1 MSVNQLV
8 DYDKSVDLDLKL
20 DMNGNRI
27 KNVGESIEDND
38 VATKRYVDSV
48 LYGGGQRYTPNVYQN
63 LYTLK
68 VPVRTLQFNT
78 VTSLPLFETDA
89 DGEDFVGERRIE
101 PSLLP
106 NGSLIRYTF
115 RGNYI
120 NNNDKPFILSS
131 VDLDIGSTRTNM
143 NKSSRIRQKLIFNPA
158 TEFSRSFYE
167 HIIVIR
173 KDDRVF
179 GAFGNSTVSYSFK
192 THTSKQLDENI
203 PTDVDD
209 QSQTNVF
216 YQGNTVDLGEMPFLT
231 NITYN
236 GDTNNSDDENY
247 GLQLNIVEAKLEVMQ
262 KVP

>member
-8 DYDKSVDLDLKL
+8 DYEKSVDLDLKL

-27 KNVGESIEDND
+27 KNVGESVEDSD
-38 VATKRYVDSV
+38 VASKGYVDTV

-68 VPVRTLQFNT
+68 VPVRTIQFNT
-78 VTSLPLFETDA
+78 LASLPLFDTDPHG
-89 DGEDFVGERRIE
+89 DDFVGERRVE

-106 NGSLIRYTF
+106 DGSLIKYTF

-131 VDLDIGSTRTNM
+131 VDLDIGSTRTNLSA
-143 NKSSRIRQKLIFNPA
+143 SSVNREKLIFNPA

-167 HIIVIR
+167 HIITIR
-173 KDDRVF
+173 VDKRVL
-179 GAFGNSTVSYSFK
+179 GVPKSIIAYSFR

-209 QSQTNVF
+209 QSQTSVF
-216 YQGNTVDLGEMPFLT
+216 FQGNTVDLGEMPFLT

-247 GLQLNIVEAKLEVMQ
+247 GLQLNLVEAKLEVMQ